1 MAECKPHV
9 DVLIEPKETLP
20 QGGYGDELFLEPP
33 DETSSLRCPVCFLVL
48 REPHLLSCCGSH
60 LCQVSNQYYKRLVL
74 LLLYRCVLHLFK
86 ENNNRVLIVGKLN
99 SQLC

>member
-20 QGGYGDELFLEPP
+20 QGGYGDELFFEPP

-60 LCQVSNQYYKRLVL
+60 LCQVSNQYKRLML

-86 ENNNRVLIVGKLN
+86 ENNNHVLIVGKLN